1 MKSLLNRYI
10 ILSALVV
17 LLCVHLGLVVW
28 TLVRFT
34 QIEHWSPGI
43 QFFGND
49 IAQIRGL
56 NKSAV
61 NNLQEGIWFHMVKVR
76 EDGGL
81 TVRQIAADS
90 PAEEAGLRSGDLI
103 VSINGTDLRTHPQAY
118 FQARL
123 RSSPGDRFELAW
135 IRDGQMHTSV
145 LVLQSTDRVLYA
157 VEVNQ
162 QELVLGVGG
171 MAWLQR
177 GHFLIFPI
185 VLLFFG
191 TWMGYRRPHHPVA
204 FQCALLF
211 LAAAL
216 STTPSFLPMM
226 AGWPLWVMNM
236 SIGYV
241 VFAAVL
247 KWFLIVN
254 ILAVFP
260 IETALGTWIR
270 RHAGLILIA
279 ILVLGLSSLVRVL
292 GLTNGWENVLVRS
305 VSMIFG
311 QLPESTLP
319 VLIVIVAAVLLLAQR
334 STARRQQRIRLH
346 VIEIGFV
353 LALVLAP
360 LWVIAK
366 PGSLMASWE
375 LLPVQGTG
383 LPVLVWLLD
392 HIVYVGMRCALP
404 LTFAY
409 AILTSRIF
417 GFRFVF
423 RKSLRY
429 LVNTQGVYLALGFCL
444 FVVLYEMM
452 SGWQFGMNVSDML
465 VASAA
470 AGLVLILIGG
480 WSWVRVYVIRFVD
493 RHFFRDELEYRERLI
508 RFHRTLSDYHDPD
521 ELLRVTGNELL
532 EVLDLSHA
540 AIYLDSDT
548 SDSIS
553 VRWHGVKD
561 RPGPNPSTGDG
572 FAEATEKIERILSTA
587 SPTGSLL
594 EREADD
600 ADQGNGD
607 AGFELIV
614 ALRGK
619 NGLRGCIALG
629 SKRSEEPFSGEDK
642 EQLLVLASELELAL
656 KNIEMSS
663 SLRKQTQGLRRLSQR
678 LINVQESERSR
689 LAKDLHD
696 DTGQALTALKINL
709 ELTRKELSGVA
720 GHAEERL
727 NDAVDL
733 TDETLNKLRRIAH
746 GLRPPALDTI
756 GLNAALDELCR
767 HFSQHTQVSIEYRG
781 KEVPRISNPVD
792 ISLYRI
798 LQEGLANSVRHG
810 RATLIEVELKTN
822 GGAVELSI
830 HDNGRG
836 FDADSVESD
845 QVTSGYGLIDIR
857 ERLESL
863 AGHLSVFSRPG
874 TGTRL
879 VATIPLEDR

>member
-1 MKSLLNRYI
+1 MNSLVNRYI
-10 ILSALVV
+10 VLSALVV
-17 LLCVHLGLVVW
+17 LLCVHLGLVIW

-103 VSINGTDLRTHPQAY
+103 VSVNGTDLRLHPQAY

-135 IRDGQMHTSV
+135 IRDGQLHSGV

-162 QELVLGVGG
+162 QELVLGVEG

-185 VLLFFG
+185 VLLCFG

-211 LAAAL
+211 LATAL

-226 AGWPLWVMNM
+226 SGWPLWVMNL

-241 VFAAVL
+241 VFAALL
-247 KWFLIVN
+247 KWFLIIN

-260 IETALGTWIR
+260 IETALGTWVR
-270 RHAGLILIA
+270 RHAGLILIP
-279 ILVLGLSSLVRVL
+279 ILVLGLSSFVHVL
-292 GLTNGWENVLVRS
+292 GLTNGWDNVLVRS
-305 VSMIFG
+305 VRLVLESV
-311 QLPESTLP
+311 PESTLP
-319 VLIVIVAAVLLLAQR
+319 VLIVIVAAILLLAQR

-360 LWVIAK
+360 MWVIVR
-366 PGSLMASWE
+366 PGTLMASWE
-375 LLPVQGTG
+375 LLPVQGPG

-392 HIVYVGMRCALP
+392 HIVYVGMKCALP

-409 AILTSRIF
+409 AILTHRIF
-417 GFRFVF
+417 GLRFVF
-423 RKSLRY
+423 GRSLRY
-429 LVNTQGVYLALGFCL
+429 LVNTQGVYLVLGFCL
-444 FVVLYEMM
+444 FVVLYEIM

-480 WSWVRVYVIRFVD
+480 WSWVRVYVIRFMD
-493 RHFFRDELEYRERLI
+493 SHFFRDALEFRERLI
-508 RFHRTLSDYHDPD
+508 RFQRTLSDYHDPD
-521 ELLRVTGNELL
+521 TLLSDTGSELL
-532 EVLDLSHA
+532 EVLDLSCA

-561 RPGPNPSTGDG
+561 SPGPNPSTEDG
-572 FAEATEKIERILSTA
+572 LAEATEKIERILGKA
-587 SPTGSLL
+587 SPTGTLL

-600 ADQGNGD
+600 ADQGIGD

-629 SKRSEEPFSGEDK
+629 SKRSEEPFSGEEK

-656 KNIEMSS
+656 KNIEMSY

-727 NDAVDL
+727 SDAVDL

-781 KEVPRISNPVD
+781 KETPQITNPVD

-798 LQEGLANSVRHG
+798 LQEGLTNSVRHG
-810 RATLIEVELKTN
+810 HATHIKVELETN
-822 GGAVELSI
+822 NGTVKLSI
-830 HDNGRG
+830 QDDGKG
-836 FDADSVESD
+836 FDADNMESND
-845 QVTSGYGLIDIR
+845 EPGYGLMDVR

-863 AGHLSVFSRPG
+863 EGRLEVHSSPDS
-874 TGTRL
+874 GTRL
-879 VATIPLEDR
+879 VASIPLEGR